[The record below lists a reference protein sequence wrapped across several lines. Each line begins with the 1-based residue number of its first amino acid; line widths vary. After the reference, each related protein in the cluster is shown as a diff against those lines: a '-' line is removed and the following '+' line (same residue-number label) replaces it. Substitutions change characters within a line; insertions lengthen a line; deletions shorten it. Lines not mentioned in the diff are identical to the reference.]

1 MKFPFFLLALAALS
15 QAQTLPGNFETS
27 LLCDTSSVWVTNYQ
41 DQLSR
46 ITNGGAVIST
56 TAPALHLSNA
66 NADYPIWRGVYLN
79 GHEYFPLATLKSGGS
94 GYFSAFW
101 KTSADSSGKVVR
113 QLSNTDLPIPSTW
126 AADADSA
133 WGASDS
139 SKILWHLKGNDSLE
153 AWGLSAAGHLQRLAA
168 CGNAC
173 ALPSQT
179 DSFLTVRG
187 IGRDSSAN
195 LWIATTKGLWR
206 GLSGTTLAPVDSN
219 HAFLSVWPGQRAAL
233 VQSDS
238 AVLWSDAAAS
248 PLLALHGDT
257 SVISGAK
264 IGAVAWLGDT
274 AWVLLQKSGVG
285 LSGIVR
291 VKAGSILSGSGKTPS
306 LFDTEDG
313 LPFSENANLADIAR
327 ETKTGRLWVA
337 SRGEGLAVDSNG
349 RWTLV
354 SHKAVL
360 QSNLKEVRVVP
371 TRLESG
377 SSLIAYNLASAGN
390 VDIEVFNGAMEKVR
404 TIVRGAPRN
413 AGGANRSEVATEDRW
428 DGCTDGKR
436 LASIGLYYVRVKS
449 GNQVAWGKVFQLKG
463 GASCD

>member
-46 ITNGGAVIST
+46 ITGAGAPIQ
-56 TAPALHLSNA
+56 TASPGLHLSNA

-79 GHEYFPLATLKSGGS
+79 GHGYFPLANLNSSGKG
-94 GYFSAFW
+94 FLSAFW
-101 KTSADSSGKVVR
+101 KDSAHLSGKIVR
-113 QLSNTDLPIPSTW
+113 QLSNTDLPMPSTW
-126 AADADSA
+126 ATDADSA

-179 DSFLTVRG
+179 DSFLAVRG

-206 GLSGTTLAPVDSN
+206 GLSKDSLTPINSN

-238 AVLWSDAAAS
+238 AILWSDAAAS
-248 PLLALHGDT
+248 PLLALRGDT
-257 SVISGAK
+257 SVVSGAK

-274 AWVLLQKSGVG
+274 AWVLLQKSGAG

-313 LPFSENANLADIAR
+313 LPFSENVNLADIAR

-337 SRGEGLAVDSNG
+337 SRGEGLAMRDGETWS
-349 RWTLV
+349 LV
-354 SHKAVL
+354 SHKVAL
-360 QSNLKEVRVVP
+360 RSNLKEVRVVP

-377 SSLIAYNLASAGN
+377 SSLIAYNLASDGN

-404 TIVRGAPRN
+404 TILRGAPRK
-413 AGGANRSEVATEDRW
+413 AGIANRSEVATEDRW
-428 DGCTDGKR
+428 DGCTDSKR

-449 GNQVAWGKVFQLKG
+449 GNQTAWGKVFQLKG